1 MLLPIK
7 KPRQGAMSSRRLA
20 VRVAKSIQSQEA
32 IEVND
37 GGLHLLTPEWLK
49 IEHLHQ
55 KFLRFFFFDPEA
67 SSTTWKHSEAL
78 SFFEIKL

>member
-1 MLLPIK
+1 
-7 KPRQGAMSSRRLA
+7 MSSRRLA

-55 KFLRFFFFDPEA
+55 KFLRFFFLSGSFIYYLEA
-67 SSTTWKHSEAL
+67 FW
-78 SFFEIKL
+78 SFVFFRD